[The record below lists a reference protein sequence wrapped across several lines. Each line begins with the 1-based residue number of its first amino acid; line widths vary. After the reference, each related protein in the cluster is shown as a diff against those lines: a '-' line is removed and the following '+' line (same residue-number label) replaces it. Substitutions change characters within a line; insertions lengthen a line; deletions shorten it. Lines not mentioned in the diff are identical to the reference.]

1 MTVNK
6 PLALVTG
13 AGRGIGRGIVLALA
27 AHDWNVAINFLANHE
42 AAEATRKDA
51 QNLGAEAA
59 LFRADVGESKQR
71 DLLVQQV
78 VDSFGRIDLL
88 VNNAGI
94 GPRQR
99 VDLLLTSEASF
110 DEVLQTNLKAPFF
123 LSQRVALEMIAL
135 LEKGSIKNPKII
147 NIGSISAY
155 TSSVNRG
162 EYCVS
167 KAGLAMVTKLFA
179 DRLAA
184 YGIYVFEIRP
194 GIIETELSRTAYA
207 RYNQLILEENLT
219 PIQRWGQPEDV
230 GQAVL
235 AITEGRLRFSTG
247 ETINVDGGF
256 HLRRL

>member
-1 MTVNK
+1 MTANK
-6 PLALVTG
+6 PLAIVTG
-13 AGRGIGRGIVLALA
+13 AGRGIGRGIVLTLA
-27 AHDWNVAINFLANHE
+27 AHGWNVAINFLANRE
-42 AAEATRKDA
+42 AAEATCKDA
-51 QNLGAEAA
+51 RNLGAETG
-59 LFRADVGESKQR
+59 LFQADVGRSDQR
-71 DLLVQQV
+71 ELLVQQV
-78 VDSFGRIDLL
+78 LENFGRIDLL

-99 VDLLLTSEASF
+99 VDLLATSEASF

-135 LEKGSIKNPKII
+135 LENSIIQNPKII

-167 KAGLAMVTKLFA
+167 KAGLGMVTKLFA
-179 DRLAA
+179 DRLAEH
-184 YGIYVFEIRP
+184 GIYVYEIRP
-194 GIIETELSRTAYA
+194 GIIETELSRTAYD
-207 RYNQLILEENLT
+207 RYNKLILEENLT
-219 PIQRWGQPEDV
+219 PIRRWGQPEDV

-235 AITEGRLRFSTG
+235 AIVEGRLRFSTG

>member
-13 AGRGIGRGIVLALA
+13 ASRGIGRGIVLALA
-27 AHDWNVAINFLANHE
+27 AHGWNVAINFLANRE
-42 AAEATRKDA
+42 AAEATSKDA
-51 QNLGAEAA
+51 RSLGAEAA
-59 LFRADVGESKQR
+59 LFQADVSESEQR
-71 DLLVQQV
+71 EDLVQQAM
-78 VDSFGRIDLL
+78 DSFGRIDLL

-99 VDLLLTSEASF
+99 VDLLDTSEASF

-123 LSQRVALEMIAL
+123 LTQRVALEMIAL
-135 LEKGSIKNPKII
+135 LEKGLIQNPKII

-155 TSSVNRG
+155 TSSLNRG

-167 KAGLAMVTKLFA
+167 KAGLAMVTRLFA

-184 YGIYVFEIRP
+184 YGIYVYEIRP
-194 GIIETELSRTAYA
+194 GIIETEMSRAAYD
-207 RYNQLILEENLT
+207 RYNKLILEEDLT

-247 ETINVDGGF
+247 EIINVDGGF